1 MTKRKIAIIGLGKIA
16 QDQHLPVIDKSDSF
30 ELVAVTSQRGLTH
43 RGVPTFKT
51 PAEMY
56 RAIPDLEAVS
66 ICTPPDVRHGF
77 AIEALDAGKDLLLEK
92 PTAATLAEAADIA
105 AHARKR
111 GRIIFATWHSQFNP
125 AVDEAKALL
134 AGAGVKSLRIE
145 WREDVRKWHPGQDWV
160 WEPGGFGVSDPG
172 INALSI
178 FVKILSFTPFV
189 KSAELT
195 YPANRQTPIGVKV
208 AFSGTDPDAPALSAD
223 FDWREQGDEKWH
235 IEIETKGGH
244 KLRLFRGGAS
254 LSVDGH
260 VTVEQPSEEYE
271 RIYERF
277 AELLDRRESDY
288 DTSPLQLVGDAMM
301 VGRRL
306 TTDPFDW

>member
-56 RAIPDLEAVS
+56 RAIPDIEAVS
-66 ICTPPDVRHGF
+66 ICTPPDVRHAF

-105 AHARKR
+105 ARAKKR

-160 WEPGGFGVSDPG
+160 WEPGGFGVFDPG

-178 FVKILSFTPFV
+178 FVKILPFTPFV